1 MKVSKMTLDPEKKLL
16 TQMIVSHEFIT
27 AIMPVFKYQYL
38 KSSASRIVGEWLVE
52 FFEFYKTNP
61 GKGIQDIYNAKKK
74 TIRTDEESAL
84 VASFLTKL
92 SVEYE
97 DSIPNNIEYSINQA
111 IHYLKIR
118 SFEIAVEDLQYAIQK
133 DDHLLGE
140 QVFSSYSRVERVTGE
155 GTSML
160 HDTQDVISAFME
172 EDELLFRMPGAFG
185 TVAGDFNRG
194 DFITFIAPMKR
205 GKTFMLWY
213 AAEVA
218 MNAGCKV
225 IFFTLE
231 MTKKQMI
238 RRAWKSMM
246 GQPKTDMEI
255 AIPYFSVAEQDPVKY
270 EVLEKIEERKA
281 LDPNKVERMQRKL
294 RRLMRSG
301 DVKIIQLSGYS
312 ATVADLEAHLDT
324 LSHYDNYVPDVIV
337 VDYADLLAPS
347 KKAGNEYR
355 HKLDDVWK
363 GLRRVSQERNILI
376 ITASQ
381 SNKESID
388 RDMKQGDV
396 AEDIRK
402 IAHVTSAIALNQKK
416 EEQQKGILRAS
427 QMAIRD
433 GKQCTSQAVL
443 LQCLD
448 IGKICLDSRLQCDMV
463 IDKDNP
469 TPHKGRRSCS

>member
-1 MKVSKMTLDPEKKLL
+1 MKTKKLNLDPEKKLI
-16 TQMIVSHEFIT
+16 THMIVSPEFIKC
-27 AIMPVFKYQYL
+27 IVPIFRSYYL
-38 KSSASRIVGEWLVE
+38 KTTYARIVGSWIE
-52 FFEFYKTNP
+52 EFYEQFKTNP
-61 GKGIQDIYNAKKK
+61 GIIIQDIYRAKRGEIK
-74 TIRTDEESAL
+74 SAEDSEA
-84 VASFLTKL
+84 VAEFLAIL
-92 SVEYE
+92 SKEYAE
-97 DSIPNNIEYSINQA
+97 SIPNNIDYSIQQA
-111 IHYLKIR
+111 TLYLKTR
-118 SFEIAVEDLQYAIQK
+118 SLELLMEDLSSELQKNDPLSAELAIAN
-133 DDHLLGE
+133 
-140 QVFSSYSRVERVTGE
+140 YNRVEHITGE

-160 HDTQDVISAFME
+160 HDTQDVIGAFMDE
-172 EDELLFRMPGAFG
+172 EELLFRMPGAFG

-194 DFITFIAPMKR
+194 DFVAFIAPMKR

-213 AAEVA
+213 AAEIA

-225 IFFTLE
+225 VFFTLE

-238 RRAWKSMM
+238 RRAWKSML

-255 AIPYFSVAEQDPVKY
+255 TIPYFSVAEEDPVKY
-270 EVLEKIEERKA
+270 EVLERTEERKA
-281 LDPNKVERMQRKL
+281 LDPNKIERMQKKL

-301 DVKIIQLSGYS
+301 DVRIIQLSGYS
-312 ATVADLEAHLDT
+312 ATVSDLEAHLDT
-324 LSHYDNYVPDVIV
+324 LSHYDNFVPDVVV

-363 GLRRVSQERNILI
+363 GLRRVSQERNVLT

-416 EEQQKGILRAS
+416 EEQHKGILRVS
-427 QMAIRD
+427 QMAIRE
-433 GKQCTSQAVL
+433 GRQCYSQAVL

-448 IGKICLDSRLQCDMV
+448 IGKICIDSILQIYMV
-463 IDKDNP
+463 EDKKENSG
-469 TPHKGRRSCS
+469 TKRYR